1 MTNGPSGSA
10 RRRRPPPSRDP
21 DAVDLG
27 GDKIASDPL
36 NQSVPPPPAPRQ
48 ATEEQRPRGYR
59 RRRTTLPSSTRGW
72 SRATVGSLIG
82 LTAFSIVYGFTAKLD
97 SSVSA
102 NGELRPSGGVAEISP
117 PFNSLVERVLV
128 KEGQSAKA
136 GQLLVVL
143 CEKVNLQQ
151 LDNVRRQRQLWRKR
165 TALLADQLG
174 LAALPAGQDESNRQL
189 TLEKLEVTLRQNSA
203 KDEQKRIRINTAQA
217 RSDLAGLKSR
227 LIVDRSITKR
237 MEQLLAQGAISRLEV
252 DRQHERLSE
261 LESAVRRAEL
271 EVASSGRREVES
283 KYKLNQIGV
292 ANAKELFTNYDNA
305 RQQLIEANSRVA
317 DLEDRLVMGRI
328 TASIDGKVFDL
339 NARVSEVALASR
351 PVLKIIP
358 QNGLEAE
365 IHLTNKDIGWIKVG
379 MPVEIRINSFPFTEY
394 GSIKG
399 TLTRISDDRFQ
410 ADQETPQQYF
420 KAKVSLS
427 RSSLHHAGT
436 DYPLRPGMSVI
447 ALVQIGSRPAISLV
461 SDRFNSF
468 VDSTR
473 SIR

>member
-10 RRRRPPPSRDP
+10 RRRRPPPPRDP

-27 GDKIASDPL
+27 GDSIASDPL

-72 SRATVGSLIG
+72 SRATVWSLIG
-82 LTAFSIVYGFTAKLD
+82 LTAFSVVYGFTAKLD

-117 PFNSLVERVLV
+117 PFNSLVDRVLV
-128 KEGQSAKA
+128 KEGQSVKA

-143 CEKVNLQQ
+143 REKVNLQQ

-189 TLEKLEVTLRQNSA
+189 TLEKREVALRQNSA
-203 KDEQKRIRINTAQA
+203 KEEQKRIRINTAQA
-217 RSDLAGLKSR
+217 QSDLAGLKSR
-227 LIVDRSITKR
+227 LIIDRNITRR

-252 DRQHERLSE
+252 DRQQERLSE

-283 KYKLNQIGV
+283 NYKLNQIGV

-328 TASIDGKVFDL
+328 TASIAGKVFDL

-358 QNGLEAE
+358 QNGMEAE

-399 TLTRISDDRFQ
+399 TLTRISDDRFP

-427 RSSLHHAGT
+427 RSSLQHAGKE
-436 DYPLRPGMSVI
+436 YPLRPGMSVM

-468 VDSTR
+468 IDSTR

>member
-27 GDKIASDPL
+27 GDSIASDPL

-72 SRATVGSLIG
+72 SRATVWSIIG
-82 LTAFSIVYGFTAKLD
+82 LTAFSVVYGFTAKLD

-117 PFNSLVERVLV
+117 PFNSLVDRVLV
-128 KEGQSAKA
+128 KEGQSVKA

-143 CEKVNLQQ
+143 REKVNLQQ

-189 TLEKLEVTLRQNSA
+189 TLEKLEVALRQNSA
-203 KDEQKRIRINTAQA
+203 KEEQKRIRINTAQA
-217 RSDLAGLKSR
+217 QSDLAGLKSR
-227 LIVDRSITKR
+227 LIIDRNITKR

-252 DRQHERLSE
+252 DRQQERLSE

-283 KYKLNQIGV
+283 NYKLNQIGV

-317 DLEDRLVMGRI
+317 DLQDRLVMGRI
-328 TASIDGKVFDL
+328 TASIAGKVFDL

-358 QNGLEAE
+358 QNGMEAE

-399 TLTRISDDRFQ
+399 TLTRISDDRFP

-427 RSSLHHAGT
+427 RSSLQHAGKE
-436 DYPLRPGMSVI
+436 YPLRPGMSVM

-468 VDSTR
+468 IDSTR

>member
-1 MTNGPSGSA
+1 MTTGPAGSA
-10 RRRRPPPSRDP
+10 RRRRPQPSRDP

-27 GDKIASDPL
+27 GEGVSSDPL
-36 NQSVPPPPAPRQ
+36 NQRVAPPPAPKPV
-48 ATEEQRPRGYR
+48 AEEQRPRGYR
-59 RRRTTLPSSTRGW
+59 RRRTTLPRSTRGW
-72 SRATVGSLIG
+72 SRATVWSLIG
-82 LTAFSIVYGFTAKLD
+82 LTAFSTVYGFTAQLD
-97 SSVSA
+97 SSISA
-102 NGELRPSGGVAEISP
+102 NGELRPTGGVAEISP

-128 KEGQSAKA
+128 KEGESVKV

-143 CEKVNLQQ
+143 REKVNRQQ
-151 LDNVRRQRQLWRKR
+151 LANVQKQRQLWRKR

-189 TLEKLEVTLRQNSA
+189 TLEKLEVVLRQKSA
-203 KDEQKRIRINTAQA
+203 KEEQKRIRINTAQA
-217 RSDLAGLKSR
+217 QSDLAGLKIR
-227 LIVDRSITKR
+227 LAIDRNITSR

-252 DRQHERLSE
+252 DRQQERLAE
-261 LESAVRRAEL
+261 LVSAVQRAEL
-271 EVASSGRREVES
+271 EVASSGRREFES
-283 KYKLNQIGV
+283 GFKLNQIGV
-292 ANAKELFTNYDNA
+292 ANAKELFTSYDNA
-305 RQQLIEANSRVA
+305 RQQLIEANNRVA
-317 DLEDRLVMGRI
+317 DLDDRLVLGRI
-328 TASIDGKVFDL
+328 TASRSGKIFDL
-339 NARVSEVALASR
+339 TARVSEVALASR

-379 MPVEIRINSFPFTEY
+379 MPVEVRINSFPFTEY

-399 TLTRISDDRFQ
+399 TLTRISEDRYP

-427 RSSLHHAGT
+427 RASLQHQGR
-436 DYPLRPGMSVI
+436 DYPLRAGMSVM

-468 VDSTR
+468 IDSTR